1 MRMPLGDMENA
12 KKEIASS
19 NDDNQTPKITDFGY
33 LYLSQ
38 QINSLMQMQNEF
50 RNNMEIRFD
59 NLRLEIKSEIKNL
72 SDKTDAKFDEISKEN
87 KSLSDKTDAKFDEI
101 SKENKNLSDKTDAK
115 FETLSNK
122 TSANIN
128 ALSDKTDLK
137 LNEVNR
143 DIKNLSDKT
152 DAKFNAL
159 DLKINALSDKTDAG
173 FDKVDLEVKEIRK
186 EINGLQRWAFA
197 LIITVIIGFVTIYLK

>member
-1 MRMPLGDMENA
+1 LRMPLGDMENA

-72 SDKTDAKFDEISKEN
+72 SDKTYAKFDEISKEN
-87 KSLSDKTDAKFDEI
+87 KSLSDKTD
-101 SKENKNLSDKTDAK
+101 TK
-115 FETLSNK
+115 FEALSNK

-128 ALSDKTDLK
+128 ALSDKINVKFD
-137 LNEVNR
+137 EVNK

-152 DAKFNAL
+152 DTKFNAL
-159 DLKINALSDKTDAG
+159 DLKINALSDKTDTR
-173 FDKVDLEVKEIRK
+173 FDKVDLDIKETRK